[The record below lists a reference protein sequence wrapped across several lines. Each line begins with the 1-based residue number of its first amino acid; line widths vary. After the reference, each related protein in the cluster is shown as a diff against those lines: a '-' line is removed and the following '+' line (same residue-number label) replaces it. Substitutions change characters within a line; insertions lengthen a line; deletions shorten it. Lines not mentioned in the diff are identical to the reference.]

1 MSDDTP
7 KESGKRTG
15 RRPGKP
21 ETRAL
26 ILEVARDAFIA
37 DGYPTTSVRS
47 IARRAGVDQALIHRY
62 FGSKKGLLLAVASI
76 AFDPTEVIAKVA
88 QGGPDG
94 IGMRLAATAMT
105 VWESPAGRRLAET
118 LRSNPG
124 LILPFAAYIGGS
136 LEATRAHLEFAPG
149 DSDLRVSVVQAQM
162 AGMLLGRY
170 VARIEPL
177 ASVPGDALARAMAP
191 WLQHV
196 LTGNLRPALR

>member
-21 ETRAL
+21 ETRAH

-37 DGYPTTSVRS
+37 DGYPKTSVRS

-124 LILPFAAYIGGS
+124 LILPLAAYIGGS
-136 LEATRAHLEFAPG
+136 LEATRTHLSFAPG
-149 DSDLRVSVVQAQM
+149 DSDLRISIVQAQM

-177 ASVPGDALARAMAP
+177 ASTPGDVLARAMAP
-191 WLQHV
+191 MLQHV
-196 LTGNLRPALR
+196 LTGQIGLTAR